1 MIHFQQ
7 NRVETMKQILKQ
19 YCLDDDANGLLLLSM
34 PTGFGKTHD
43 VLSFIYENYQR
54 FADQNRK
61 IIFVTNLKKN
71 LPYDELRERFITD
84 GKEDVYDKHVLFID
98 SNSKTVIK
106 NLPYLDSFIPDKFK
120 TDIYSRLI
128 KSIEI
133 LNTNPFNK
141 TISETFRKDIE
152 KNLEPAFRKSI
163 IDDLYRNFDSKKKR
177 LDAIGDDSNYQWISK
192 LYPAVFAEEKTI
204 LFMSMDKFILKNSP
218 LVEKS
223 YYFYNKFVEDS
234 LVFIDEFDA
243 TKENVLNQ
251 IIKSGVKHHVN
262 MLDLFLNIHNHLV
275 QSEFPENL
283 LRESKHRELQKE
295 QKNWLPFKRM
305 ADIFRQKAEDIFST
319 YNLHHTCK
327 SHETISTTKRNFL
340 FYDYQFHHVLDTKN
354 KRIEIESDSTNRINW
369 IKTVEYGN
377 KTDSINV
384 HSLLTD
390 IAGFLTYFQKRVSN
404 LAENYK
410 HLKQEEDSSKEEFP
424 LESSVRTVLN
434 HFRLDRDDVEFLTK
448 TIMEGEIP
456 YGRRSGNPS
465 LKNHV
470 FYDSGFRY
478 YDFVDS
484 DEHDTQSKI
493 YMYNFSRTPE
503 SFLAN
508 ICSQAMVVGISA
520 TAGLHTN
527 IGNYDL
533 DYLRSC
539 LGNRFFRLSG
549 EQLDRLKEQFSER
562 TQGYDNV
569 SIKTSFVNAED
580 PLIKLEDLLK
590 DKEAALA
597 LKTRVQFR
605 NSEDDDKNIEYILS
619 RYTRILMVW
628 KYLLDNPDINS
639 FLCFFNKFP
648 EFDDPKFDLKIIHD
662 YAQMIAESSE
672 ITIKE
677 PACEIIQ
684 ALKGDDFEINKDK
697 LLSAI
702 GEEKKRLIISS
713 YQTLGAGQNMQHPIP
728 ESFQPVQI
736 NDFIERKEMDI
747 GAIYLDKPTNILV
760 NIYGNDIKN
769 EDFIKYIFQ
778 LEFLVENGSISPR
791 AFKSKLDEAFHRHVG
806 KYKLKRNAE
815 DFTDL
820 YQTDVYTRFLN
831 KVIIQAVGRICRTNM
846 KSPIIH
852 ILADSSIRKNLAN
865 FHLPEDVIPVREYA
879 ALKQSAGEESIVPEE
894 IVYFENRAS
903 SRSGRTSSFIQQQL
917 RTPWDENSIKTWQ
930 DLREQVLKCP
940 TLVDKSNCNP
950 KWSLI
955 YIDFPVA
962 GNHYRYTQKRDYG
975 EIDIFFSEDRGIQE
989 VSEKAARLAELMS
1002 IKPLFQLFSE
1012 NGWATCFEKGEL
1024 IITPPIFNNIY
1035 KGALGEVSGKF
1046 ILHEFMGIEL
1056 QELDVSEFELFDF
1069 KTSNNIYFD
1078 FKFWN
1083 DTFAVN
1089 ADDIIT
1095 KNRVKM
1101 DECNAE
1107 KVFIVNILGNSEAS
1121 FKPIISKDGKIIEI
1135 PFICKDKAISSEALK
1150 FIGEEYYK

>member
-1 MIHFQQ
+1 
-7 NRVETMKQILKQ
+7 MKQILEQ
-19 YCLDDDANGLLLLSM
+19 YCLDDTANGLLLLSM
-34 PTGFGKTHD
+34 PTGFGKTYD

-71 LPYDELRERFITD
+71 LPYDELRERFIAD
-84 GKEDVYDKHVLFID
+84 GKEDAYDKHVLFID

-106 NLPYLDSFIPDKFK
+106 NLPHLDSFIPDKFK

-128 KSIEI
+128 KYIEI
-133 LNTNPFNK
+133 LNKDLDK
-141 TISETFRKDIE
+141 TISSTFRKDIE
-152 KNLEPAFRKSI
+152 TNLEPVFRKSI
-163 IDDLYRNFDSKKKR
+163 VDDLYLNFDSKKKR
-177 LDAIGDDSNYQWISK
+177 LDAIGDNPNYQWIGK
-192 LYPAVFAEEKTI
+192 LYPAVFVEEKTI

-223 YYFYNKFVEDS
+223 YYFYNKYSDNS

-243 TKENVLNQ
+243 TKETVLNR
-251 IIKSGVKHHVN
+251 IIESGIKHHVN
-262 MLDLFLNIHNHLV
+262 MLDLFLNIHDRLV

-283 LRESKHRELQKE
+283 LKESNHRKSQKE
-295 QKNWLPFKRM
+295 QNNWLSFDMM
-305 ADIFRQKAEDIFST
+305 ADIFKQKAEKIF
-319 YNLHHTCK
+319 YKYHLHHTCK
-327 SHETISTTKRNFL
+327 SHDVISTTKRNFL

-369 IKTVEYGN
+369 IKTVAYGD
-377 KTDSINV
+377 KTDGINV

-410 HLKQEEDSSKEEFP
+410 HLKQEEDSCKEEFP

-456 YGRRSGNPS
+456 YGRRSGTPS
-465 LKNHV
+465 LKNHG

-478 YDFVDS
+478 YDIVDS
-484 DEHDTQSKI
+484 DEHDTQSNI

-539 LGNRFFRLSG
+539 LGNRFVRLSG
-549 EQLDRLKEQFSER
+549 EQLDRLKEQFFER

-569 SIKTSFVNAED
+569 SIKTSFVEAED
-580 PLIKLEDLLK
+580 PLIKLEELLK

-597 LKTRVQFR
+597 LKTRIQVH
-605 NSEDDDKNIEYILS
+605 NSEDDDKSIEYILS
-619 RYTRILMVW
+619 RYTRILTVW

-648 EFDDPKFDLKIIHD
+648 EFEDPKFDLKIIHN
-662 YAQMIAESSE
+662 YAQMIAESSD
-672 ITIKE
+672 IDIKE
-677 PACEIIQ
+677 PVCEIIQ
-684 ALKGDDFEINKDK
+684 VLKGDDFEINKHK

-702 GEEKKRLIISS
+702 GEGKKRLIISS

-760 NIYGNDIKN
+760 NIYGNDIED

-820 YQTDVYTRFLN
+820 YQTNAYTRFLN

-846 KSPIIH
+846 KSSVIH

-865 FHLPEDVIPVREYA
+865 FHLPEDVIPVREYT
-879 ALKQSAGEESIVPEE
+879 ALKQSAAQEIIVPEE
-894 IVYFENRAS
+894 IIYFENRAS
-903 SRSGRTSSFIQQQL
+903 SRSGRTSSFIHQQL
-917 RTPWDENSIKTWQ
+917 RTPWDENSIKIWQ
-930 DLREQVLKCP
+930 DLREQVLKHP
-940 TLVDKSNCNP
+940 TIIDKNNCDP
-950 KWSLI
+950 RWSLI
-955 YIDFPVA
+955 YIDLPVT
-962 GNHYRYTQKRDYG
+962 GNHYRYSQERDYG
-975 EIDIFFSEDRGIQE
+975 EIDVFFSEDRGIQE
-989 VSEKAARLAELMS
+989 VSERAAKIAELMS
-1002 IKPLFQLFSE
+1002 IKPLFQLFSD
-1012 NGWATCFEKGEL
+1012 NGWATCFEMGEL

-1035 KGALGEVSGKF
+1035 KGALGEVCGKF
-1046 ILHEFMGIEL
+1046 ILKEFIGIEL
-1056 QELDVSEFELFDF
+1056 QELDDSEFELFDF

-1078 FKFWN
+1078 FKFWD
-1083 DTFAVN
+1083 DTFAVH
-1089 ADDIIT
+1089 ADDIIAKIRT
-1095 KNRVKM
+1095 KM

-1107 KVFIVNILGNSEAS
+1107 KVFIVNIFGNSEAP
-1121 FKPIISKDGKIIEI
+1121 FKPIISTDGKIIEI
-1135 PFICKDKAISSEALK
+1135 PFICKDKSISSEALK

>member
-1 MIHFQQ
+1 
-7 NRVETMKQILKQ
+7 MKQILEQ
-19 YCLDDDANGLLLLSM
+19 YCMDDTANGLLLLSM
-34 PTGFGKTHD
+34 PTGFGKTYD

-54 FADQNRK
+54 FDDQKRK

-84 GKEDVYDKHVLFID
+84 SKEDAYDKHVLFID

-106 NLPYLDSFIPDKFK
+106 NLPSLDSFIPDKFK
-120 TDIYSRLI
+120 TDIYSQLI

-133 LNTNPFNK
+133 LNKNPSNK
-141 TISETFRKDIE
+141 TISDIFRKDIE
-152 KNLEPAFRKSI
+152 KNLEPTFRKLI
-163 IDDLYRNFDSKKKR
+163 TDDLYRNFDSKKKR
-177 LDAIGDDSNYQWISK
+177 LNAITEDSDYQWIGK
-192 LYPAVFAEEKTI
+192 LYPSVFVEDKTI

-223 YYFYNKFVEDS
+223 YYFYNKFSDKS

-243 TKENVLNQ
+243 TKETVLNR
-251 IIKSGVKHHVN
+251 IIESGIKHHVN
-262 MLDLFLNIHNHLV
+262 MLDLFLNIHDRLV

-283 LRESKHRELQKE
+283 LKESNHRKSQKE
-295 QKNWLPFKRM
+295 QNNWLSFDMM
-305 ADIFRQKAEDIFST
+305 ADIFKQKAEKIFNK
-319 YNLHHTCK
+319 YHLHHTCK
-327 SHETISTTKRNFL
+327 SHDVISTTKRNFL

-354 KRIEIESDSTNRINW
+354 KRIEIESESTNRINW
-369 IKTVEYGN
+369 IKTVAYGD
-377 KTDSINV
+377 KTDGINV

-410 HLKQEEDSSKEEFP
+410 HLKQEEDSCKEEFP

-456 YGRRSGNPS
+456 YGRRSGTPS
-465 LKNHV
+465 LKNHG
-470 FYDSGFRY
+470 FYDAGFRY
-478 YDFVDS
+478 YDIVDS
-484 DEHDTQSKI
+484 DEHDTQSNI

-503 SFLAN
+503 SFLVN
-508 ICSQAMVVGISA
+508 LCSQSMVIGISA

-539 LGNRFFRLSG
+539 LGNRFIRLSG
-549 EQLDRLKEQFSER
+549 KQLDRLKEQFCER

-569 SIKTSFVNAED
+569 SIKTTFIEVED
-580 PLIKLEDLLK
+580 SLIKLEELLK

-597 LKTRVQFR
+597 LKTRVQLH
-605 NSEDDDKNIEYILS
+605 NSEDDDKSIEHILS

-648 EFDDPKFDLKIIHD
+648 EFEDPKFDLKRIHD
-662 YAQMIAESSE
+662 YAQMIAESSD
-672 ITIKE
+672 IAIKE
-677 PACEIIQ
+677 PVCEIIQ
-684 ALKGDDFEINKDK
+684 VLKGDDFEINKDK

-702 GEEKKRLIISS
+702 GEGKKRLIISS

-728 ESFQPVQI
+728 KSFQPIQI

-747 GAIYLDKPTNILV
+747 GAIYLDKPTNLLV
-760 NIYGNDIKN
+760 NIYGNYIKD
-769 EDFIKYIFQ
+769 EEFIKYIFQ

-806 KYKLKRNAE
+806 KYKFKRNAE
-815 DFTDL
+815 DHANP
-820 YQTDVYTRFLN
+820 YQTDAYTRFLN

-846 KSPIIH
+846 KSPVIH

-865 FHLPEDVIPVREYA
+865 FHLPEDVIPVREYT
-879 ALKQSAGEESIVPEE
+879 ALKQSAGEESIVPED
-894 IVYFENRAS
+894 IFYFENRAS
-903 SRSGRTSSFIQQQL
+903 SRSGRTSSFIHQQL
-917 RTPWDENSIKTWQ
+917 RTPWDKDSIKTWK
-930 DLREQVLKCP
+930 DLREQVLKHP
-940 TLVDKSNCNP
+940 TIVDKNNCDP

-955 YIDFPVA
+955 YIDLPVV
-962 GNHYRYTQKRDYG
+962 GNHYRYSQERDYG
-975 EIDIFFSEDRGIQE
+975 EIDVFFSEDRGIQE
-989 VSEKAARLAELMS
+989 VSERAAKLAELMS
-1002 IKPLFQLFSE
+1002 IKPLFQLFSD
-1012 NGWATCFEKGEL
+1012 NGWATCFEMGEL

-1035 KGALGEVSGKF
+1035 KGALGEVCGKY
-1046 ILHEFMGIEL
+1046 ILHEYIGIEL
-1056 QELDVSEFELFDF
+1056 QELDDSEFELFDF

-1078 FKFWN
+1078 FKFW
-1083 DTFAVN
+1083 DDKFAVP
-1089 ADDIIT
+1089 AEDVIAKI
-1095 KNRVKM
+1095 RGKM
-1101 DECNAE
+1101 DKCNAE
-1107 KVFIVNILGNSEAS
+1107 KVLIVNILGNSETP
-1121 FKPIISKDGKIIEI
+1121 FKPIISTDGKIIEI
-1135 PFICKDKAISSEALK
+1135 PFICKDKSISSEALK
-1150 FIGEEYYK
+1150 FIGEECHK